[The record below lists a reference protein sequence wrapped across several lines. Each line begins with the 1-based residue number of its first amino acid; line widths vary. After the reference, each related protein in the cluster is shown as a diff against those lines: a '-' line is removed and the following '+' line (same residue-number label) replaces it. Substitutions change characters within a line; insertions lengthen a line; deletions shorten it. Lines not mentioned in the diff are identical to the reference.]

1 MAQKNNI
8 SGVLPVYK
16 PEGWTSFDVVA
27 KLRSI
32 TGIKKIGHGGTL
44 DPMASGVL
52 PVFLGRAARACDIMP
67 DDRKHYIAGFRLGET
82 TDTLDTTGKV
92 TQSCDKKVSR
102 EDIESVLAEF
112 KGDILQ
118 VPPMYSA
125 IKVNG
130 RKLYELAREGKSVEL
145 EAREITV
152 DEIKLTEF
160 DERKQMGVL
169 DISCRKGTY
178 VRALIRDIAVR
189 CGTLGVMTALE
200 RTFSGGFSID
210 ECFTLAEV
218 SEAISDRELRDIL
231 LPTDKIFDL
240 YEDIRLGAYETRLY
254 KNGVRLRA
262 EQSGREPDDRLY
274 RVYGFDGEFLG
285 LGRFFGQEL
294 GNYKSFFEV

>member
-1 MAQKNNI
+1 M

-27 KLRSI
+27 KLRGI

-82 TDTLDTTGKV
+82 TDTLDITGKV
-92 TQSCDKKVSR
+92 TDSCDKKVSR
-102 EDIESVLAEF
+102 EDIETALAGF
-112 KGDILQ
+112 VGDILQ

-130 RKLYELAREGKSVEL
+130 KKLYELARAGETIESEP
-145 EAREITV
+145 REITV
-152 DEIKLTEF
+152 DEIKLTQF
-160 DERKQMGVL
+160 DKKSQTGVL
-169 DISCRKGTY
+169 EISCRKGTY
-178 VRALIRDIAVR
+178 VRALIRDIALK
-189 CGTLGVMTALE
+189 CATFGVMTALE
-200 RTFSGGFSID
+200 RTFSGGFSLD
-210 ECFTLAEV
+210 ECFTIAEIT
-218 SEAISDRELRDIL
+218 EAVSDRELSDIL

-240 YEDIRLGAYETRLY
+240 YEDIRLGAFETRLY

-262 EQSGREPDDRLY
+262 EQSGKEPDDRLY

-285 LGRFFGQEL
+285 LGRFFGKEL